1 MNREAFEQLVCAWLD
16 ARHDVELR
24 ARIDAA
30 LTAESELKPLLVEWE
45 RFDALLRRGF
55 PAPRGIEWP
64 ALRGRIAAR
73 TTGTDHRPVPHE
85 VASAAFNDARNAA
98 LDAAL
103 AGLADVDRRIDWPRL
118 HARIVRAV
126 TGASG
131 ERHHRPR
138 RRRWLVTMAA
148 GLAAAAAVL
157 LALRPTAG
165 PLPPVRGLVQVV
177 VLPPPATAVVDGE
190 VVEVRLSV
198 AEPTSPPPE
207 CLILV
212 DPLVAS
218 TPTRGTTDVF

>member
-1 MNREAFEQLVCAWLD
+1 MNGAAFEQLVCAWLD
-16 ARHDVELR
+16 ARHEAELR
-24 ARIDAA
+24 ARLDAA
-30 LTAESELKPLLVEWE
+30 LAADPELKPLLTEWE
-45 RFDALLRRGF
+45 RFDTLLRRGF
-55 PAPRGIEWP
+55 PAPRGIDWA
-64 ALRGRIAAR
+64 ALHRRIAAR
-73 TTGTDHRPVPHE
+73 TTRAGPWPVPHQ
-85 VASAAFNDARNAA
+85 ATFAAPDDARNAA
-98 LDAAL
+98 LDAVL

-131 ERHHRPR
+131 ERRRGHRR
-138 RRRWLVTMAA
+138 QQWLATAAA

-177 VLPPPATAVVDGE
+177 VLPPPAVAGE
-190 VVEVRLSV
+190 TVEVRLSV

-212 DPLVAS
+212 DPLAAS

>member
-16 ARHDVELR
+16 ARHDGELR

-30 LTAESELKPLLVEWE
+30 VAADPELRPLLAEWE
-45 RFDALLRRGF
+45 RFDNLLRRGF

-64 ALRGRIAAR
+64 ALRGRIAAG
-73 TTGTDHRPVPHE
+73 TTGTGHGPVPHE
-85 VASAAFNDARNAA
+85 VTAAPSDARSAA

-103 AGLADVDRRIDWPRL
+103 AGLADVDRRVDWPRL

-126 TGASG
+126 TDLSG
-131 ERHHRPR
+131 ERHRGFR
-138 RRRWLVTMAA
+138 RRKWLVTAAA

-177 VLPPPATAVVDGE
+177 VLPPPAAVAGE
-190 VVEVRLSV
+190 TVEVRLSV
-198 AEPTSPPPE
+198 AEPTLPPPE

>member
-16 ARHDVELR
+16 ARYDAELR
-24 ARIDAA
+24 SRIDAA
-30 LTAESELKPLLVEWE
+30 LTAEPELQALLAEWE
-45 RFDALLRRGF
+45 RFDTLLRRGL
-55 PAPRGIEWP
+55 PAPRGIDWA
-64 ALRGRIAAR
+64 ALHRRITAQTKHA
-73 TTGTDHRPVPHE
+73 GPRPVPHE
-85 VASAAFNDARNAA
+85 VTSTASDDARTAA

-103 AGLADVDRRIDWPRL
+103 AGLSDVDRRIDWPRL

-126 TGASG
+126 TRASR
-131 ERHHRPR
+131 ERRRGPR
-138 RRRWLVTMAA
+138 RRQWLVTTAA

-157 LALRPTAG
+157 LAIRPTAS
-165 PLPPVRGLVQVV
+165 PSPPARGLVQVV
-177 VLPPPATAVVDGE
+177 VLPPPALAVTGE

-198 AEPTSPPPE
+198 VEPTSPPPE

>member
-16 ARHDVELR
+16 ARHDAELR

-30 LTAESELKPLLVEWE
+30 VAAEPEWKPLLAEWE
-45 RFDALLRRGF
+45 RLDALLRRGF
-55 PAPRGIEWP
+55 PAPRGVEWP

-73 TTGTDHRPVPHE
+73 TTGPGRCPGPHE
-85 VASAAFNDARNAA
+85 VTTAAPGDARGAA

-103 AGLADVDRRIDWPRL
+103 AALADVDRRVDWPRL
-118 HARIVRAV
+118 HTRIVRAV
-126 TGASG
+126 TGVSG
-131 ERHHRPR
+131 ERHGGPR
-138 RRRWLVTMAA
+138 RRRWLVTLAA
-148 GLAAAAAVL
+148 GLAAAATVL

-165 PLPPVRGLVQVV
+165 PLPPGRGLVQVV
-177 VLPPPATAVVDGE
+177 VLPPPPAVAGE
-190 VVEVRLSV
+190 IVEVRLSV
-198 AEPTSPPPE
+198 LEPTSPPPE